1 MKCKK
6 RYYDNLTLLH
16 ENEINNIF
24 SNNSNLILVT
34 DKIKNF
40 SILKQKLS
48 FTERMIVEIFSI
60 KDYII
65 SRLNGIKYP
74 MYNFQGNKKDKIFI
88 TIFRPKFIS
97 IHVNNVLKH
106 KDYIRKIYLKNKTLI
121 YAYTSNDRELNNIL
135 INNLVHG
142 VYTDLN

>member
-40 SILKQKLS
+40 SILKQKNFLS
-48 FTERMIVEIFSI
+48 
-60 KDYII
+60 
-65 SRLNGIKYP
+65 
-74 MYNFQGNKKDKIFI
+74 
-88 TIFRPKFIS
+88 PK
-97 IHVNNVLKH
+97 
-106 KDYIRKIYLKNKTLI
+106 
-121 YAYTSNDRELNNIL
+121 E
-135 INNLVHG
+135 
-142 VYTDLN
+142 